1 MPGDKGRFLMKE
13 LVEFIVKKIVKNP
26 EGVNVNQVESEQE
39 IVLQLKVDK
48 DDMGR
53 VIGRNGKTIKAI
65 RAVLGIASAKANK
78 KARLEVLEDNLEEKK
93 S

>member
-1 MPGDKGRFLMKE
+1 MKE

-39 IVLQLKVDK
+39 LVLQLKVDK

-53 VIGRNGKTIKAI
+53 VIGKNGKTIKAI

-78 KARLEVLEDNLEEKK
+78 KTRLEVLEDNLEEKK

>member
-1 MPGDKGRFLMKE
+1 MKE

-26 EGVNVNQVESEQE
+26 EGVNVNQVESENE
-39 IVLQLKVDK
+39 LVLQLKVDK

-65 RAVLGIASAKANK
+65 RTVLGIASAKANK
-78 KARLEVLEDNLEEKK
+78 KARLEVLEDNLNEKE